1 MDSKAQLREHFKTLR
16 KEISKERRDEAQKR
30 AFEKLYNRT
39 LEASF
44 ILSFASKEEE
54 INLWPLNEKL
64 VKENRLL
71 LPRLDSETKLT
82 PYQVTNLEKNLI
94 FHEKWH
100 ILEPDPKQCKKISV
114 EEVGIILVPGLA
126 FDRGHGRLGYG
137 KGHYDRFLTHLS
149 CPLIGVG
156 FKEQL
161 LECPFPHEK
170 HDIPLTEI
178 YLF

>member
-100 ILEPDPKQCKKISV
+100 ILEPDPKQCKKFLLKKLELSSCQ
-114 EEVGIILVPGLA
+114 GL
-126 FDRGHGRLGYG
+126 L
-137 KGHYDRFLTHLS
+137 
-149 CPLIGVG
+149 LIVDMG
-156 FKEQL
+156 
-161 LECPFPHEK
+161 
-170 HDIPLTEI
+170 D
-178 YLF
+178 